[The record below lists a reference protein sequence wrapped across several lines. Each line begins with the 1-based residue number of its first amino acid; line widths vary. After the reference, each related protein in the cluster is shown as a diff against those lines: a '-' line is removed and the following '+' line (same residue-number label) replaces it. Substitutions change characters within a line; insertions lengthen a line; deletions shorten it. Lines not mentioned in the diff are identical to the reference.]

1 MKYSKTNAREVVL
14 KVLEA
19 LLVDAR
25 QKEEGI
31 IAGVDPEFLHKY
43 RVRLRKARSLLALLK
58 GVFPKEKTL
67 EWKKKLGDF
76 CRSTNALRDWDV
88 YCSAREELEAF
99 VPSFA
104 RFGLDVFFEDLA
116 KSRHIEALKVS
127 SFLKS
132 SKYRKGM
139 LSLEKE
145 WQQALALE
153 KSTSSSLP
161 ISEVAGGAIAESFRT
176 IRKFYTRISGR
187 ASDATIH
194 RIRIE
199 CKKMRYLLE
208 SFSGFFPD
216 HDLAGITRHLTQVQN
231 RLGRYN
237 DHSIQRVH
245 LIGVVKKNMRSEN
258 EWLILAL
265 GCLIGG
271 LHHEQASLKKK
282 ALSALEDFCSRKN
295 AQLVD
300 ALEK

>member
-1 MKYSKTNAREVVL
+1 VKYSKTNAREGVL
-14 KVLEA
+14 KVLKA

-25 QKEEGI
+25 RKEEGI

-88 YCSAREELEAF
+88 YF
-99 VPSFA
+99 K
-104 RFGLDVFFEDLA
+104 DLT

-176 IRKFYTRISGR
+176 IRKFYTRISGQ

-208 SFSGFFPD
+208 SFSDFFPD
-216 HDLAGITRHLTQVQN
+216 HDLAGITRQLTQVQN

-258 EWLILAL
+258 ERLILAL

-271 LHHEQASLKKK
+271 LHHEQAILKKK